1 MQAQISS
8 SSLKSISVLCALA
21 QRHAI
26 ISRRRFWPRDLG
38 YNRRVRI
45 RRFLPALV
53 IASAVLLLLW
63 KLAFTNLILA
73 RGDTFFYIYPYWEHR
88 ARELLAGQLPLWN
101 PYLFMGA
108 PFLANPQAGVLY
120 PLNWPLAPFA
130 APTAVKIAIITHT
143 LIAAAGVFKLAQR
156 ALNLTSAAAT
166 LAALLFALGGH
177 LTGKME
183 QVNQLQALAWM
194 PWLLLAAHRQV
205 TGSSARERTRAGLVL
220 AGLLALQLLAGHTQT
235 TFITL
240 LAAALWAL
248 STALGA
254 IRNPSDRSTAL
265 RRLLP
270 LLAFTIMGALI
281 AGAQLLPA
289 IELARKSL
297 RSTGLPLNDAL
308 SFSLHPLLLGRALL
322 PGLSRPL
329 FSEFIGYVGVAGLL
343 LALAGLAA
351 LMRGIERARALAATV
366 LAGCGLFLALGAYN
380 PLYWPLA
387 RFVPGFNLFR
397 APARYLALWALGAAL
412 LAGLGFERIPT
423 LSRHARRRLAL
434 VFSTGTVTLAFLAF
448 AGTGT
453 TPAGE
458 TGPLPAPATAD
469 IAAWALALSFSLAAL
484 LQPTRTRIAL
494 AAVLALELGMASSQ
508 LPLNNLTTSDAY
520 ASVRAPMTQLLL
532 HREDQPVPGRMFSM
546 SALRFDPGDL
556 SDMRTRLRM
565 VLPEAAVTTAV
576 DAAKVKEVLSPN
588 LPLAWRVPAVDGY
601 GGGLLPLRAYAQF
614 ARQFTPD
621 NTLPEDG
628 RLRER
633 VSDTPANWLLNITN
647 TRWLITDK
655 VEDIWRDDVFY
666 DLQFQIALPR
676 EATTTMVVKP
686 TFQATAVGLVYSA
699 PPTGSAPLGQLQLTL
714 ADGSSRTVSIP
725 AALPVGGGRVPLGEP
740 MDLTAVTLQSAITGM
755 QLRGAAVIDARTG
768 AFITLTLDPYRMA
781 HSGDVKIYENLN
793 VFPRAYL
800 VHALPLTADTRPI
813 GRTMLRAHTPNR
825 IVIETESD
833 ATATLVLADAHYPGW
848 HATVDRKQ
856 AVISP
861 ANGFFRS
868 VVVQA
873 GSHEVI
879 FDYQPMSWR
888 WGLWI
893 SAVALVLWT
902 WAWQLT
908 RRRARPSN

>member
-1 MQAQISS
+1 M
-8 SSLKSISVLCALA
+8 
-21 QRHAI
+21 
-26 ISRRRFWPRDLG
+26 
-38 YNRRVRI
+38 RI

-53 IASAVLLLLW
+53 IISAVLLLLW
-63 KLAFTNLILA
+63 KLVFTNLILA

-143 LIAAAGVFKLAQR
+143 LIAAAGAFKLARR

-177 LTGKME
+177 LTGKTE

-194 PWLLLAAHRQV
+194 PWLLLAAHRQI
-205 TGSSARERTRAGLVL
+205 TGSSARERARAGLVL

-235 TFITL
+235 TFIAL
-240 LAAALWAL
+240 LAVALWAL

-254 IRNPSDRSTAL
+254 SNPSNRSSVL

-289 IELARKSL
+289 IELARNSL
-297 RSTGLPLNDAL
+297 RSTGLPLSDAL
-308 SFSLHPLLLGRALL
+308 SFSLHPLLLGRTLL

-329 FSEFIGYVGVAGLL
+329 FSEFTGYLGVAGLL

-351 LMRGIERARALAATV
+351 LTRGTERARALSATV
-366 LAGCGLFLALGAYN
+366 LACCGLFLALGAYN
-380 PLYWPLA
+380 PVYWLLA

-412 LAGLGFERIPT
+412 LAGLGFERIST

-434 VFSTGTVTLAFLAF
+434 AFSAGTVTLVLLAF
-448 AGTGT
+448 ASTGT

-469 IAAWALALSFSLAAL
+469 MAAWFLALSFSLAAL
-484 LQPTRTRIAL
+484 LLPTRTRIAL
-494 AAVLALELGMASSQ
+494 VAVLALELGMASSQ

-520 ASVRAPMTQLLL
+520 ASVRAPMTQMLL
-532 HREDQPVPGRMFSM
+532 HREDRPVPGRTFSM

-556 SDMRTRLRM
+556 ADMRARLRM
-565 VLPEAAVTTAV
+565 VLPEAAVITAV
-576 DAAKVKEVLSPN
+576 DAAKAKEVLSPN
-588 LPLAWRVPAVDGY
+588 LPLVWRVPAVDGY

-614 ARQFTPD
+614 TRQFTPN

-633 VSDTPANWLLNITN
+633 VTDTPANWLLNITN
-647 TRWLITDK
+647 TRWLLTDK
-655 VEDIWRDDVFY
+655 VDDIWRDDVFY
-666 DLQFQIALPR
+666 ALQVQVALPR
-676 EATTTMVVKP
+676 GAATTMAVKP
-686 TFQATAVGLVYSA
+686 TFQATAVGLVFSA
-699 PPTGSAPLGQLQLTL
+699 PSAASAPLGQFHLTL

-725 AALPVGGGRVPLGEP
+725 AALPADGGRVPLGEP
-740 MDLTAVTLQSAITGM
+740 MDLTAVTLQSAVTGL

-768 AFITLTLDPYRMA
+768 AFITLTLGPYRMA
-781 HSGDVKIYENLN
+781 HSGDVKIYENLS

-800 VHALPLTADTRPI
+800 VRALPLTADTHPI
-813 GRTMLRAHTPNR
+813 GRTVLRAHTPNR

-833 ATATLVLADAHYPGW
+833 TNATLVLADAHYPGW
-848 HATVDRKQ
+848 RATVDGKHTD
-856 AVISP
+856 ISP

-868 VVVQA
+868 VVVPA
-873 GSHEVI
+873 GSHEVV

-888 WGLWI
+888 CGLWI
-893 SAVALVLWT
+893 SAIALLLWI
-902 WAWQLT
+902 WGWQLT
-908 RRRARPSN
+908 RRRAVRPSD

>member
-1 MQAQISS
+1 M
-8 SSLKSISVLCALA
+8 CRLA
-21 QRHAI
+21 RRCEI
-26 ISRRRFWPRDLG
+26 ISRRRFWPRDLS

-53 IASAVLLLLW
+53 IASTVLLLLW

-88 ARELLAGQLPLWN
+88 ARALLAGQLPLWN

-120 PLNWPLAPFA
+120 PLNWPLAPFV
-130 APTAVKIAIITHT
+130 APTAVKIAIIAHT
-143 LIAAAGVFKLAQR
+143 LIAAAGAFKLARR
-156 ALNLTSAAAT
+156 ALNLTSIAAT

-177 LTGKME
+177 LTGKVE

-205 TGSSARERTRAGLVL
+205 TGSSVRERTRAGLVL

-235 TFITL
+235 TFIAL
-240 LAAALWAL
+240 LAVALWAL
-248 STALGA
+248 STALGTS
-254 IRNPSDRSTAL
+254 NPSDRSSAL

-270 LLAFTIMGALI
+270 LLASTIMGALI

-289 IELARKSL
+289 IELARNSL
-297 RSTGLPLNDAL
+297 RSTGLPLSDAL

-329 FSEFIGYVGVAGLL
+329 FSEFIGYLGVAGLL

-351 LMRGIERARALAATV
+351 LTRGTERARALAPAA
-366 LAGCGLFLALGAYN
+366 LAGFGLFLALGAFN
-380 PLYWPLA
+380 PLYWALA
-387 RFVPGFNLFR
+387 RYVPGFNLFR

-412 LAGLGFERIPT
+412 LAGLGFERIST

-434 VFSTGTVTLAFLAF
+434 AFSAGTVTLALLAF
-448 AGTGT
+448 ASTGT

-458 TGPLPAPATAD
+458 TGPLPAPAAAD
-469 IAAWALALSFSLAAL
+469 ITAWALALSFGLAAL
-484 LQPTRTRIAL
+484 LFPLRARIAL
-494 AAVLALELGMASSQ
+494 PVLIALEIGMASFQ

-532 HREDQPVPGRMFSM
+532 YRDEQPVPGRMFSM
-546 SALRFDPGDL
+546 SALRFDQGDL
-556 SDMRTRLRM
+556 ADMRARLRM
-565 VLPEAAVTTAV
+565 VLPDAGVITAV
-576 DAAKVKEVLSPN
+576 DAAKAKEVLSPN

-601 GGGLLPLRAYAQF
+601 DGGVLPLRAYAQF
-614 ARQFTPD
+614 AQQFTPD

-633 VSDTPANWLLNITN
+633 VTNTPANWLLNITN
-647 TRWLITDK
+647 TRWLLTDK

-666 DLQFQIALPR
+666 DLQFQVALPR
-676 EATTTMVVKP
+676 GATTTMAVKP
-686 TFQATAVGLVYSA
+686 AFQATAVGLVYSA
-699 PPTGSAPLGQLQLTL
+699 PSAASAPLGQLHLTL
-714 ADGSSRTVSIP
+714 ADGSTRTVSIP
-725 AALPVGGGRVPLGEP
+725 AALPADGGHVPLGEP
-740 MDLTAVTLQSAITGM
+740 MDLTAVTLQSATAGL
-755 QLRGAAVIDARTG
+755 QLSGAAVIDTRTG
-768 AFITLTLDPYRMA
+768 SFITLTLGPYRMV
-781 HSGDVKIYENLN
+781 HSGDVKIYENLS

-800 VHALPLTADTRPI
+800 VRALPLTADTRPI
-813 GRTMLRAHTPNR
+813 GGTVLRAHTPNH

-848 HATVDRKQ
+848 RATVDGKNTD
-856 AVISP
+856 ISP

-868 VVVQA
+868 VVVPA
-873 GSHEVI
+873 GSHEVV

-893 SAVALVLWT
+893 SAVTLLLWA
-902 WAWQLT
+902 WGWQLT
-908 RRRARPSN
+908 RRRTRPSD